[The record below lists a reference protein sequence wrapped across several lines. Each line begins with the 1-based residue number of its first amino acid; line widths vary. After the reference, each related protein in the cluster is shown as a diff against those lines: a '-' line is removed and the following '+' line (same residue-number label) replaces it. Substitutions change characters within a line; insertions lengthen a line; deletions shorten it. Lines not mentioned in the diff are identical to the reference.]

1 MIGLALMALRLAH
14 QRVHG
19 GEVPGPDVL
28 REESEQVSRYHSS
41 ALASEYCLLI
51 DSIAASVAP
60 RWVQGGG
67 FVFHHADFIYA
78 WEAETEEFAAEEFGG
93 TLITRERK

>member
-1 MIGLALMALRLAH
+1 MIGLALMAWKLAG
-14 QRVHG
+14 QRVNG
-19 GEVPGPDVL
+19 RPPVL
-28 REESEQVSRYHSS
+28 PCPSVTREQVAKNPEFFNLS
-41 ALASEYCLLI
+41 AEYYRIL

-60 RWVQGGG
+60 PWARYARVI
-67 FVFHHADFIYA
+67 HHAYFEYV